1 MQHPEQDLRRTGTI
15 LNRKYS
21 RFMIPAL
28 LSAVGVSL
36 SEFADSLIV
45 SRLLSADSFAII
57 NLGAPIVLMT
67 AMVYSMTGLG
77 GALLYAEYL
86 AKKEKEK
93 ADRYYKCSMLAAL
106 VLGLLLLAVFT
117 GFRGS
122 LGPLFGCPAELR
134 ADFDGYVQYL
144 CWFIPAGILL
154 MNYTFFLPIVGKP
167 VFSMV
172 LVISANVLNIALDV
186 VLLRFAGMGCEGAA
200 AATLISYTTVLAAGM
215 LAGRLRKVP
224 LSLCRT
230 GLTRK
235 YFREIAAKGFPSGI
249 VQAGYAVTT
258 VFCNNTLNA
267 SFGLAGVMAMS
278 LFGQIDS
285 IFAIALSGIIDNNAS
300 FAAMLKGE
308 GDYYGIRSLTKSVTV
323 RIVVVCTAMA
333 AGFAVLSG
341 PAASLFNI
349 RDREALDLIAVLT
362 PIYVLHYP
370 FRCLLLVL
378 RDLYNALGRSR
389 YAALLGTLDKV
400 VSIPLVGGL
409 LYLLA
414 GGTGVI
420 AAYPVSTVLILLLVA
435 AVNRSIVKRSK
446 GRYSPVL
453 LLDEQDPL
461 KAVCSF
467 TVRTLEDVSRI
478 GQSIEE
484 SMEDYS
490 LNPKTLV
497 RICLAV
503 EEICLYIR
511 ENGGEETPVD
521 ILVSS
526 AGDRI
531 LITCR
536 SPGLPFCPVRAES
549 EDLTPNELL
558 LAKLF
563 RIRHEY
569 VMGLNSTTLSIAE
582 N

>member
-1 MQHPEQDLRRTGTI
+1 MQHPEQDLRRTVTI

-93 ADRYYKCSMLAAL
+93 ADRYYTCSMLAAL

-117 GFRGS
+117 AFRGS

-278 LFGQIDS
+278 LFGKS
-285 IFAIALSGIIDNNAS
+285 AEFAEKYLRQG
-300 FAAMLKGE
+300 
-308 GDYYGIRSLTKSVTV
+308 TKILVTG
-323 RIVVVCTAMA
+323 RIQTGSYTNRDGQKVYTTDVVVEDQE
-333 AGFAVLSG
+333 FAES
-341 PAASLFNI
+341 
-349 RDREALDLIAVLT
+349 
-362 PIYVLHYP
+362 
-370 FRCLLLVL
+370 
-378 RDLYNALGRSR
+378 
-389 YAALLGTLDKV
+389 
-400 VSIPLVGGL
+400 
-409 LYLLA
+409 
-414 GGTGVI
+414 
-420 AAYPVSTVLILLLVA
+420 
-435 AVNRSIVKRSK
+435 
-446 GRYSPVL
+446 
-453 LLDEQDPL
+453 
-461 KAVCSF
+461 KAVAE
-467 TVRTLEDVSRI
+467 R
-478 GQSIEE
+478 
-484 SMEDYS
+484 
-490 LNPKTLV
+490 
-497 RICLAV
+497 
-503 EEICLYIR
+503 
-511 ENGGEETPVD
+511 NGSVGINAGPSAQARPSAPLPNEA
-521 ILVSS
+521 S
-526 AGDRI
+526 AGDGFMNI
-531 LITCR
+531 PEGINEE
-536 SPGLPFCPVRAES
+536 LPW
-549 EDLTPNELL
+549 D
-558 LAKLF
+558 
-563 RIRHEY
+563 
-569 VMGLNSTTLSIAE
+569 
-582 N
+582 

>member
-93 ADRYYKCSMLAAL
+93 ADRYYTCSMLAAL

-285 IFAIALSGIIDNNAS
+285 IFAIALSGIIGSSWSARRWPRGS
-300 FAAMLKGE
+300 RCF
-308 GDYYGIRSLTKSVTV
+308 
-323 RIVVVCTAMA
+323 
-333 AGFAVLSG
+333 
-341 PAASLFNI
+341 P
-349 RDREALDLIAVLT
+349 DRRR
-362 PIYVLHYP
+362 
-370 FRCLLLVL
+370 RC
-378 RDLYNALGRSR
+378 S
-389 YAALLGTLDKV
+389 T
-400 VSIPLVGGL
+400 S
-409 LYLLA
+409 
-414 GGTGVI
+414 GTGR
-420 AAYPVSTVLILLLVA
+420 PWT
-435 AVNRSIVKRSK
+435 
-446 GRYSPVL
+446 
-453 LLDEQDPL
+453 
-461 KAVCSF
+461 
-467 TVRTLEDVSRI
+467 
-478 GQSIEE
+478 
-484 SMEDYS
+484 
-490 LNPKTLV
+490 
-497 RICLAV
+497 
-503 EEICLYIR
+503 
-511 ENGGEETPVD
+511 
-521 ILVSS
+521 
-526 AGDRI
+526 
-531 LITCR
+531 
-536 SPGLPFCPVRAES
+536 
-549 EDLTPNELL
+549 
-558 LAKLF
+558 
-563 RIRHEY
+563 
-569 VMGLNSTTLSIAE
+569 
-582 N
+582 